1 MYILRW
7 SWLTCVCSFGKSKG
21 NSWKHESQGLWDT
34 GVDSIICVGDE
45 IEWLASVTTHPS
57 LRQRL
62 WTAGRFIQGGPN
74 QMHTLMEWIN
84 AAIHSMWLN
93 AGELPD
99 TVSKWHTY
107 TDSIQVVRELGMKQS
122 MLNPNTRGT
131 GDDHFTGR
139 MQDAILN
146 NAPSTTSGS
155 LNAIL
160 ALYVRCPILWSNL
173 NAG

>member
-1 MYILRW
+1 
-7 SWLTCVCSFGKSKG
+7 
-21 NSWKHESQGLWDT
+21 
-34 GVDSIICVGDE
+34 
-45 IEWLASVTTHPS
+45 
-57 LRQRL
+57 
-62 WTAGRFIQGGPN
+62 
-74 QMHTLMEWIN
+74 MEWIN

-146 NAPSTTSGS
+146 NAPSTTFGS
-155 LNAIL
+155 LTAIL
-160 ALYVRCPILWSNL
+160 ASYVECSIYRVTSM
-173 NAG
+173 

>member
-1 MYILRW
+1 M
-7 SWLTCVCSFGKSKG
+7 TCVCSFGKSKG
-21 NSWKHESQGLWDT
+21 NSGKHESQGLWDT

-107 TDSIQVVRELGMKQS
+107 TDSIQVVRELGMKQLIFHS
-122 MLNPNTRGT
+122 NSRGS
-131 GDDHFTGR
+131 DDECFTGSI
-139 MQDAILN
+139 QDAILN
-146 NAPSTTSGS
+146 NAPSTTFGS
-155 LNAIL
+155 LL
-160 ALYVRCPILWSNL
+160 FLHPMWDVPSMR
-173 NAG
+173 